1 MKNDPHIM
9 INIGLSAAWQRAREI
24 IWRHRRALLAVW
36 FLTSL
41 VSSLAYVALYPPWA
55 EADAVTVGSFRHAV
69 YVVTTSLVGAAG
81 FVFVVLL
88 TRAEIGLARDRADDR
103 VNNRADDFSSADAT
117 AEDSA
122 EGEASDADKTLT
134 QRVAGSG
141 ARWDYGALLD
151 ESVQRLARYVG
162 TAVLCL
168 LRVMLWGLM
177 ALPVVMLA
185 GLLGVDGSGAG
196 GILLSLPATVLMI
209 LAFMRFGWGL
219 FFTVLNDESA
229 LYAMYHGQS
238 LYLNNRGAAWAM
250 ALIAFLVPS
259 VLPFLDAHD
268 VAGLGRY
275 LHPAAYVASAW
286 TYVTTV
292 FVAVVLLSSSAGD
305 ADPADPTRPE

>member
-1 MKNDPHIM
+1 MKNDPHVM
-9 INIGLSAAWQRAREI
+9 ITIGLSEAWQRAREI
-24 IWRHRRALLAVW
+24 ISRHWRALLVVW

-55 EADAVTVGSFRHAV
+55 EADAITVGSFRHAI

-88 TRAEIGLARDRADDR
+88 TRAATGLASA
-103 VNNRADDFSSADAT
+103 AAEESSAVSVEGNSFEAGDALT
-117 AEDSA
+117 SRVVA
-122 EGEASDADKTLT
+122 EG
-134 QRVAGSG
+134 Q
-141 ARWDYGALLD
+141 RWDYGALLD
-151 ESVQRLARYVG
+151 ESVQRLARYIG

-168 LRVMLWGLM
+168 LRVMLWGLV

-196 GILLSLPATVLMI
+196 GILLSLPATVLMV

-219 FFTVLNDESA
+219 FFTVLNDESP

-238 LYLNNRGAAWAM
+238 LYLNNRGVAWAM

-259 VLPFLDAHD
+259 VLPFMDAHE
-268 VAGLGRY
+268 ATGLGRY
-275 LHPAAYVASAW
+275 LHPAAYIASAW
-286 TYVTTV
+286 TYITTV
-292 FVAVVLLSSSAGD
+292 FVAQVLLHTSTEGANSGD
-305 ADPADPTRPE
+305 T

>member
-9 INIGLSAAWQRAREI
+9 ITIGLPDAWQRARDI
-24 IWRHRRALLAVW
+24 ISRHWRALLVVW

-41 VSSLAYVALYPPWA
+41 ISSLAYVALYPPWA
-55 EADAVTVGSFRHAV
+55 EADSVTVGSFRHAV

-88 TRAEIGLARDRADDR
+88 TRAETGPARGRAAGDSFAVHGKDESTEGGSPGTDD
-103 VNNRADDFSSADAT
+103 
-117 AEDSA
+117 
-122 EGEASDADKTLT
+122 TLT
-134 QRVAGSG
+134 GRVVANGEQ
-141 ARWDYGALLD
+141 WDYGALLD

-168 LRVMLWGLM
+168 LRVLLWGLM
-177 ALPVVMLA
+177 ALPIVMLA
-185 GLLGVDGSGAG
+185 GLLGVGGSGIG
-196 GILLSLPATVLMI
+196 GILLSLPATILMI

-268 VAGLGRY
+268 AGGLARY
-275 LHPAAYVASAW
+275 LHPAAYLASAW
-286 TYVTTV
+286 TYITTV
-292 FVAVVLLSSSAGD
+292 FVAVVLLNTTAGD
-305 ADPADPTRPE
+305 ADADGFNPDAD